1 MKRIICILLL
11 IAALCAALC
20 LPAAS
25 ASAQQS
31 AEALCKI
38 DVFRG
43 TDTGFELERAP
54 KRSEAAVMLVR
65 LYGAEEEAR
74 TLYAAGEISHP
85 FEDGNTWAAPYLAWL
100 YSRGLVKGMS
110 ETRYGADAPC
120 RARDYALFLLRALGY
135 QDGTDF
141 EWAGTEDFAVRC
153 GFYEKTLFGG
163 TFTRGD
169 LALMTF
175 LALQSTMADGSG
187 TLLESL
193 VQAQAVDKDAA
204 KALTD
209 TFKKEPVRLEDG
221 VLTLDAAAWKKASA
235 DMQILVQFD
244 SGSETVSGGTLQSLV
259 QTDGSRVRPDTD
271 AIAALVSDWAAQ
283 YGTYD
288 VPFRFDSYVKGM
300 TTIDFIKCDYRVD
313 EAGVSKQ
320 LMQALCAMESCT
332 LDAALTCY
340 RWGAPFDISQTHV
353 EVDLDNQ
360 QLTFIKNGTVL
371 VKTDIVTGMVGY
383 RRTPTGLYESHNRQR
398 NCTLTGVDYE
408 VFVKYWV
415 SVIGDV
421 IGLHDASWRSVF
433 GGDQYVYN
441 GSHGCINIPEAAMAK
456 IFDNI
461 DDGTPVLIYGQNKWY
476 EPGSDDSP
484 ATKNPVRGTTA
495 NKE

>member
-1 MKRIICILLL
+1 MKRRIGSLLL
-11 IAALCAALC
+11 LCLLCACLCTQALAVSPQSC
-20 LPAAS
+20 AEELS
-25 ASAQQS
+25 A
-31 AEALCKI
+31 I

-43 TDTGFELERAP
+43 TDTGFELDRAP

-65 LYGAEEEAR
+65 LYGAEEEAQA
-74 TLYAAGEISHP
+74 LFAGGEISHP

-100 YSRGLVKGMS
+100 YSRGLVKGVS
-110 ETRYGADAPC
+110 ETRYGVDAPC

-135 QDGTDF
+135 QDGVDF

-163 TFTRGD
+163 AFTRGD
-169 LALMTF
+169 LARMTF
-175 LALQSTMADGSG
+175 LALQSPMASGSG

-193 VQAQAVDKDAA
+193 VQAQAVDKSAA
-204 KALTD
+204 RALTD
-209 TFKKEPVRLEDG
+209 AFKKDPMRLEDG
-221 VLTLDAAAWKKASA
+221 VLTLDAAAWRKASA
-235 DMQILVQFD
+235 DMEISVRFE
-244 SGSETVSGGTLQSLV
+244 SGSQTLSGETLQALV
-259 QTDGSRVRPDTD
+259 QTDGSRVRPDLD
-271 AIAALVSDWAAQ
+271 AIAALVSGWAAQ

-300 TTIDFIKCDYRVD
+300 TTVDFIRCDYRVD
-313 EAGVSKQ
+313 EATVSKQ
-320 LMQALCAMESCT
+320 LLQAICAMESCAF
-332 LDAALTCY
+332 DAALTCY
-340 RWGAPFDISQTHV
+340 RWGAPFDISLTHV

-371 VKTDIVTGMVGY
+371 VNTDIVTGMVGY

-433 GGDQYVYN
+433 GGDLYVYN
-441 GSHGCINIPEAAMAK
+441 GSHGCVNIPEAAMAK

-476 EPGSDDSP
+476 EPGSEDSP

-495 NKE
+495 NRK

>member
-20 LPAAS
+20 LPAAA

-31 AEALCKI
+31 AEALCEI

-74 TLYAAGEISHP
+74 TLYAEGEISHP
-85 FEDGNTWAAPYLAWL
+85 FADGNTWAAPYLAWL

-120 RARDYALFLLRALGY
+120 RACDYALFLLRALGY
-135 QDGTDF
+135 QDGADF
-141 EWAGTEDFAVRC
+141 AWAETEDFAVQC
-153 GFYEKTLFGG
+153 GFYEKALFGG

-169 LALMTF
+169 LALMTL
-175 LALQSTMADGSG
+175 LALQSPMADGSG
-187 TLLESL
+187 MLLESL

-209 TFKKEPVRLEDG
+209 TMKKDPVRLEDG
-221 VLTLDAAAWKKASA
+221 VLTLDAAAWNKASA
-235 DMQILVQFD
+235 ELEITVRFG
-244 SGSETVSGGTLQSLV
+244 SGSETLSGETLAALV
-259 QTDGSRVRPDTD
+259 QTDGSRVRPDLD
-271 AIAALVSDWAAQ
+271 AIGALVSAWAAK

-288 VPFRFDSYVKGM
+288 VPFRFDSYVKGV
-300 TTIDFIKCDYRVD
+300 TEIDFIKCDYRVD
-313 EAGVSKQ
+313 EATVTKQ
-320 LMQALCAMESCT
+320 LLQALCAMESASF
-332 LDAALTCY
+332 DAAVTCY

-371 VKTDIVTGMVGY
+371 VNTDIVTGLVTT
-383 RRTPTGLYESHNRQR
+383 RQTPTGLYESHNRQR
-398 NCTLTGVDYE
+398 NCVLVGSDFR

-433 GGDQYVYN
+433 GGDIYVYN

-456 IFDNI
+456 IFENI

-484 ATKNPVRGTTA
+484 ATKNPIRGTTA
-495 NKE
+495 SKA

>member
-1 MKRIICILLL
+1 MRRIICILLL

-20 LPAAS
+20 LPAAA

-31 AEALCKI
+31 AEALCQI
-38 DVFRG
+38 GVFRG

-65 LYGAEEEAR
+65 LYGAEEEAQA
-74 TLYAAGEISHP
+74 LFAGGEISHP

-100 YSRGLVKGMS
+100 YSRGLVKGVS
-110 ETRYGADAPC
+110 ETRYGVDAPC

-135 QDGTDF
+135 QDGVDF

-163 TFTRGD
+163 AFTRGD
-169 LALMTF
+169 LARMTF
-175 LALQSTMADGSG
+175 LALQNPMASGSG

-193 VQAQAVDKDAA
+193 VQAQAVDKSAA

-209 TFKKEPVRLEDG
+209 AFKKDPMRLEDG
-221 VLTLDAAAWKKASA
+221 VLTLDAAAWRKASA
-235 DMQILVQFD
+235 DMEISVRFE
-244 SGSETVSGGTLQSLV
+244 SGSQTLSGETLQALV
-259 QTDGSRVRPDTD
+259 QTDGSRVRPDLD
-271 AIAALVSDWAAQ
+271 AIAALVSGWAAQ

-300 TTIDFIKCDYRVD
+300 TTVDFIRCDYRVD
-313 EAGVSKQ
+313 EATVSKQ
-320 LMQALCAMESCT
+320 LLQAICAMESCAF
-332 LDAALTCY
+332 DAALTCY
-340 RWGAPFDISQTHV
+340 RWGAPFDISLTHV

-371 VKTDIVTGMVGY
+371 VNTDIVTGLVTS
-383 RRTPTGLYESHNRQR
+383 RQTPTGLYESHNRQR
-398 NCTLTGVDYE
+398 NCVLVGSDFR

-433 GGDQYVYN
+433 GGDLYVYD
-441 GSHGCINIPEAAMAK
+441 GSHGCVNIPEAAMAK

-476 EPGSDDSP
+476 EPGSEDSP

-495 NKE
+495 DRK